1 MLLAGAGR
9 RIIGVVHGDILL
21 LRSGILAFAQD
32 GLSRDTLRLDGLRLG
47 RLIRDTLRRD
57 RLRLGRLRLG
67 RLRLAEALL
76 AKLYAE
82 WGEGEVDL
90 CHAAAKSGLGGA
102 PV

>member
-57 RLRLGRLRLG
+57 RLRLGRLRL
-67 RLRLAEALL
+67 AEALL